1 MEKFMKM
8 EVSNEY
14 LMGSWTVS
22 NIIISS
28 PLAISCRAKIYLVS
42 TNGESGSADLSNFK
56 VAPKKPAHK
65 SIHIHKPRIVAW
77 PKHHIM

>member
-1 MEKFMKM
+1 M

-28 PLAISCRAKIYLVS
+28 PSATNHRARIYLVS
-42 TNGESGSADLSNFK
+42 ANGESGSANFSNSK
-56 VAPKKPAHK
+56 VTPKKPAHK
-65 SIHIHKPRIVAW
+65 NIHIHKPRIVAW